1 MLKEMSLGLVLMFGG
16 DGDAAR
22 RAGDALLRDKAND
35 AVEEGGFEAV
45 EFGAWD
51 KGFDGRRFWLAF
63 DGVEV
68 RKDGASLA
76 ADYAVVFPFSVELR
90 FERGE
95 VVTGVADETVQFA
108 GVDVQGNL
116 SPFRRSIDV
125 MGYGVSMRLAADRE
139 GDAICLFE
147 RACRYPV
154 VLDETP
160 FDRFAIHMDRAGR
173 RARVEFFWRKA
184 GSCSRL
190 ELAELEAS
198 RKDSLA
204 SIGASLLEGTLD
216 GDVRMFTAACS
227 DESGDEVHGEWNAD
241 AAVQRAKWSSRDK
254 GIDDLLEV
262 LLVSVP
268 EAYEYLVE

>member
-1 MLKEMSLGLVLMFGG
+1 MGLGLVLMFGG

-22 RAGDALLRDKAND
+22 RAGDALLRDKATD

-90 FERGE
+90 FERGK
-95 VVTGVADETVQFA
+95 VRTGAGDDSIHFD

-116 SPFRRSIDV
+116 SPFRSSVDV
-125 MGYGVSMRLAADRE
+125 MGYGVSTRLSGQRSE
-139 GDAICLFE
+139 GPICLFE
-147 RACRYPV
+147 EDCADPV
-154 VLDETP
+154 VLDGAP
-160 FDRFAIHMDRAGR
+160 FERFAIHMDRAGR

-184 GSCSRL
+184 EGCSRL
-190 ELAELEAS
+190 EINELKAS

-204 SIGASLLEGTLD
+204 QLGAALLAGTLD
-216 GDVRMFTAACS
+216 GEVSMYSGACPG
-227 DESGDEVHGEWNAD
+227 ESGLEADGDWNAH
-241 AAVQRAKWSSRDK
+241 AAVQHASWSSRDK